1 MKNQH
6 FHLCE
11 NEIQMNDDLK
21 PLKEIEQF
29 VWSNVLSFTEE
40 EKTIRET
47 VTAVEEE
54 EEEVEEEEME
64 KETGV
69 VVANE
74 EVVEEA
80 EAEEEEKIVVAV
92 EIIKEQE
99 ETAMAKEAP
108 VRRTA
113 LLSLD
118 KNIVSD
124 KRRKQKMNGKKS
136 TRSRKSG
143 IPRGNPSAPST
154 AAKSRMPVPP
164 KSRTRTASK

>member
-1 MKNQH
+1 MEEKTREIVSEKIATQHNAACDLLSDHTENVDVCMTSMENRTTTTTSSMRIGAKDHATEILKCTTDMKNQH

-64 KETGV
+64 KE
-69 VVANE
+69 
-74 EVVEEA
+74 
-80 EAEEEEKIVVAV
+80 
-92 EIIKEQE
+92 
-99 ETAMAKEAP
+99 
-108 VRRTA
+108 
-113 LLSLD
+113 
-118 KNIVSD
+118 
-124 KRRKQKMNGKKS
+124 
-136 TRSRKSG
+136 
-143 IPRGNPSAPST
+143 
-154 AAKSRMPVPP
+154 
-164 KSRTRTASK
+164 